1 MRLKICKI
9 RFGHVFL
16 CNALCNASKVSK
28 QGFIKNIFREKSGTN
43 NSLFLLWTHLSKKR
57 KNLSLNNHFFATT
70 ETIYGY
76 KSKNKFK
83 GNMGI

>member
-9 RFGHVFL
+9 RFGHVF
-16 CNALCNASKVSK
+16 LCNASKVSK

-57 KNLSLNNHFFATT
+57 KNISLNNHFFATT